1 MLTTGAPSLLQELL
15 PGLWV
20 PASALRFG
28 AGEHRGEGA
37 PANPSLLCTHSSW
50 LSPHRC
56 PLGGGGPSVPNGC
69 PPEQGSARSWGPAT
83 CLAGGSDSPCPE
95 LHTAPRSPGVPQH
108 CLRKKIT
115 WPSRAEA
122 LAVAAKDTRP
132 VYSPV
137 LGGVDRYTGNS
148 RGLPGPSPRLLSP
161 AQTPSPLSAP
171 HAPAPGAPYSWPQ
184 DAHDS
189 QSPELLD
196 KQDHSDRSPASP

>member
-1 MLTTGAPSLLQELL
+1 MGALLLQPSPAPL
-15 PGLWV
+15 PHGQ
-20 PASALRFG
+20 PQAS
-28 AGEHRGEGA
+28 EE
-37 PANPSLLCTHSSW
+37 S
-50 LSPHRC
+50 
-56 PLGGGGPSVPNGC
+56 
-69 PPEQGSARSWGPAT
+69 
-83 CLAGGSDSPCPE
+83 
-95 LHTAPRSPGVPQH
+95 HTAPRSPGIPQH

-122 LAVAAKDTRP
+122 LAVAARDTRP

-137 LGGVDRYTGNS
+137 LGGVGRYTGNS

-171 HAPAPGAPYSWPQ
+171 HAPAPGAPHSRPQ

-196 KQDHSDRSPASP
+196 KQDHRIIQTAALPPLEASLEQKCPSPQKLPPLGVSAVLLRTALGRGAIPQAPTKPLSLLGARPAVLPSLVWPRQGLYSHGI